1 MIEVLN
7 QQNRYRI
14 NTGRYSLL
22 LEKLIEKYG
31 PQDAE
36 VTLAFVNNS
45 VIKKL
50 NRRFRKKDTPT
61 DVLSFPLREKA
72 ADGKYY
78 LGDIIVSIP
87 QAVKQSRLKNHS
99 LNRELEILTIHG
111 YLHLK
116 GFEHSQGLEK
126 EEKKIQKIIFAGQDG
141 R

>member
-7 QQNRYRI
+7 QQNRYSI

-22 LEKLIEKYG
+22 LEKLMAKYG
-31 PQDAE
+31 PKDAE

-50 NRRFRKKDTPT
+50 NRQFRKKDNPT
-61 DVLSFPLREKA
+61 DVLSFPLRDRA

-78 LGDIIVSIP
+78 LGDIIVSVP
-87 QAVKQSRLKNHS
+87 QAVKQSRSKNHS
-99 LNRELEILTIHG
+99 LDMELEILTIHG

-116 GFEHSQGLEK
+116 GFEHFKGLEE
-126 EEKKIQKIIFAGQDG
+126 EEKKIKKIIVEGQDG